1 MKIALV
7 ADHLCLPSRADAYP
21 GDPARRVLSLAQA
34 LAERD
39 HAVTVYSRKES
50 AGAADN
56 AGASGGGRGGGT
68 AGRSGSGGGRPGARL
83 TIERI
88 QADAQQR
95 LSGEDLLPHIA
106 SFADR
111 LADRWRP
118 SAPDV
123 IHAHFWTSG
132 LAALAGTRG
141 LGIPVVQTFHSLG
154 SDTRGD
160 DRAAPG
166 AAGAAA
172 RIRLEASIGRSVQAV
187 LAGTSEERAGLGRLG
202 VASASVRIVPAG
214 VDTTLFRPSGP
225 TAERGR
231 TPRIL
236 VVSPPGDQ
244 PELVTVLC
252 ALKDLPP
259 AELVVAGG
267 PPSSRLAGDPG
278 CRALAALARRM
289 GLADRLTCTGKV
301 READMPALM
310 RSADVLVHLTTA
322 RPFAVVPVEAMACGL
337 PVIASGA
344 HADAVIHGNT
354 GFLVPSAASADSTLL
369 ARRIGDLLANP
380 MLRDGYRI
388 AAASRAASRYSWE
401 RIGHETEAVYEALL
415 GPQVQAA
422 A

>member
-7 ADHLCLPSRADAYP
+7 TEHLCLPSRADAYP
-21 GDPARRVLSLAQA
+21 GDPARRVLSLAKA
-34 LAERD
+34 LAEHD
-39 HAVTVYSRKES
+39 HAVTIYSRKES
-50 AGAADN
+50 ADAADD
-56 AGASGGGRGGGT
+56 AGGMRRW
-68 AGRSGSGGGRPGARL
+68 AGRRGTGSRTGV
-83 TIERI
+83 TIEHI
-88 QADAQQR
+88 QAGPQQR

-106 SFADR
+106 AFAGR
-111 LADRWRP
+111 LADRWRH

-123 IHAHFWTSG
+123 VHAHFWTSG

-141 LGIPVVQTFHSLG
+141 LGIPVVQAFHSLG
-154 SDTRGD
+154 SDARRD
-160 DRAAPG
+160 DQQAAP
-166 AAGAAA
+166 GAAA

-214 VDTTLFRPSGP
+214 VDTTLFQPSGP
-225 TAERGR
+225 TAKRGR
-231 TPRIL
+231 KSRIL

-244 PELVTVLC
+244 PEVVTVLR
-252 ALKDLPP
+252 ALKDLPG

-267 PPSSRLAGDPG
+267 PSRSRLAGDPA
-278 CRALAALARRM
+278 CRALAALACRL
-289 GLADRLTCTGKV
+289 GVADRLTCTGKV

-322 RPFAVVPVEAMACGL
+322 WPFAVVPVEAMACGI
-337 PVIASGA
+337 PVIASEA

-354 GFLVPSAASADSTLL
+354 GFLVPPATSADPALL
-369 ARRIGDLLANP
+369 ARRIGELLANP
-380 MLRDGYRI
+380 MLRDGYGI

-401 RIGHETEAVYEALL
+401 RIGQETEAVYEALL
-415 GPQVQAA
+415 GPQAQAA

>member
-7 ADHLCLPSRADAYP
+7 ADHLSLPSRSDAYP

-39 HAVTVYSRKES
+39 HAVTIYSRQDS
-50 AGAADN
+50 AADD
-56 AGASGGGRGGGT
+56 AGGSSGGRGGGRG
-68 AGRSGSGGGRPGARL
+68 AGLRGTPRGARL
-83 TIERI
+83 TIEHI
-88 QADAQQR
+88 QAGPEQR
-95 LSGEDLLPHIA
+95 LAGEDLLPHIA
-106 SFADR
+106 AFADR
-111 LADRWRP
+111 LAGHWRH

-123 IHAHFWTSG
+123 VHAHFWTSG

-154 SDTRGD
+154 SDGPSD
-160 DRAAPG
+160 GQQAAPG
-166 AAGAAA
+166 AAA
-172 RIRLEASIGRSVQAV
+172 RTRLEAPIGRSVQTV

-202 VASASVRIVPAG
+202 VASVRIVPPG
-214 VDTTLFRPSGP
+214 VDTTLFQPAGP

-231 TPRIL
+231 QPRIL
-236 VVSPPGDQ
+236 VVSPPGDR
-244 PELVTVLC
+244 PDLVTVLR
-252 ALKDLPP
+252 ALKDLPD

-267 PPSSRLAGDPG
+267 PPRSRLAGDPG
-278 CRALAALARRM
+278 CRALTALARRL

-310 RSADVLVHLTTA
+310 RSADLLVHLTTDQ
-322 RPFAVVPVEAMACGL
+322 PLAVVPVDAMACGL
-337 PVIASGA
+337 PVIASEA

-354 GFLVPSAASADSTLL
+354 GFLVPPAASADSALV
-369 ARRIGDLLANP
+369 ARRIGKLLANP
-380 MLRDGYRI
+380 MLHDGYRI

-401 RIGHETEAVYEALL
+401 RIGQETEAVYEALL

>member
-7 ADHLCLPSRADAYP
+7 ADHLCWPSRADAYP
-21 GDPARRVLSLAQA
+21 GDPARRVLSLATA

-50 AGAADN
+50 AGAADD
-56 AGASGGGRGGGT
+56 AGGSAWGCGGRATRRRASGGRGT
-68 AGRSGSGGGRPGARL
+68 RL
-83 TIERI
+83 TIEQI
-88 QADAQQR
+88 QAGPQQQ
-95 LSGEDLLPHIA
+95 LSGQDLLPHIA
-106 SFADR
+106 AFAGR

-123 IHAHFWTSG
+123 VHAHFWTSG

-154 SDTRGD
+154 AGARRDGQ
-160 DRAAPG
+160 AAPD
-166 AAGAAA
+166 AAA

-187 LAGTSEERAGLGRLG
+187 LAATSAERAGLGRLG

-231 TPRIL
+231 KPRIL

-244 PELVTVLC
+244 PELVTVLRS
-252 ALKDLPP
+252 LKDLPP

-267 PPSSRLAGDPG
+267 PPRSRLAGDPG
-278 CRALAALARRM
+278 CRALAALAGRL

-322 RPFAVVPVEAMACGL
+322 WPFAVVPVEAMACGL
-337 PVIASGA
+337 PVIASEA

-354 GFLVPSAASADSTLL
+354 GFLVSPAASADSALL

-401 RIGHETEAVYEALL
+401 RIGQETEAVYEALL
-415 GPQVQAA
+415 GLQAQAA

>member
-21 GDPARRVLSLAQA
+21 GDPARRILSLAKA

-39 HAVTVYSRKES
+39 HAVTIYSRKES
-50 AGAADN
+50 ADAAEDE
-56 AGASGGGRGGGT
+56 GGMRRP
-68 AGRSGSGGGRPGARL
+68 AGRRETGKSAGVA
-83 TIERI
+83 IEHI
-88 QADAQQR
+88 QAGPQQW

-106 SFADR
+106 VFAGH
-111 LADRWRP
+111 LAGRWRH

-123 IHAHFWTSG
+123 VHAHFWTSG
-132 LAALAGTRG
+132 LAALVGARG
-141 LGIPVVQTFHSLG
+141 LGIPVVQAFHSLG
-154 SDTRGD
+154 GAARRDGQQ
-160 DRAAPG
+160 AAP
-166 AAGAAA
+166 GAAA
-172 RIRLEASIGRSVQAV
+172 RIRLEASIGRNVQAV
-187 LAGTSEERAGLGRLG
+187 LAETAAERARVGRLG

-214 VDTTLFRPSGP
+214 VDTTLFQPSGP

-231 TPRIL
+231 KSRIL

-244 PELVTVLC
+244 PELVTVVR
-252 ALKDLPP
+252 ALKDLPG

-267 PPSSRLAGDPG
+267 PPRSRLAGDPG
-278 CRALAALARRM
+278 CRALAALARRL
-289 GLADRLTCTGKV
+289 GVADRLTCTGKV
-301 READMPALM
+301 READMPTLM

-322 RPFAVVPVEAMACGL
+322 WPLAVVPIEAMACGI
-337 PVIASGA
+337 PVIASEA

-354 GFLVPSAASADSTLL
+354 GFLVPTAASADSVLL
-369 ARRIGDLLANP
+369 ARRISRLLANP

-401 RIGHETEAVYEALL
+401 RIGQETEAVYEALL
-415 GPQVQAA
+415 GPQAQAA

>member
-7 ADHLCLPSRADAYP
+7 ADHLHLPSRADAYP
-21 GDPARRVLSLAQA
+21 GGPARGVLSLAQA

-39 HAVTVYSRKES
+39 HTVTVYSRQES
-50 AGAADN
+50 AGAPDD
-56 AGASGGGRGGGT
+56 AG
-68 AGRSGSGGGRPGARL
+68 GSGGGRRGGRRARL
-83 TIERI
+83 TIEHI
-88 QADAQQR
+88 QAGPQQR
-95 LSGEDLLPHIA
+95 LSGEDLLPHVA
-106 SFADR
+106 AFAGR
-111 LADRWRP
+111 LADRWRH

-123 IHAHFWTSG
+123 VHAHFWTSG

-154 SDTRGD
+154 SDTR
-160 DRAAPG
+160 REQAAPG
-166 AAGAAA
+166 AAT

-187 LAGTSEERAGLGRLG
+187 LAGTSAERADLGRLG
-202 VASASVRIVPAG
+202 VTPASVTIVPAG

-231 TPRIL
+231 KPRIL

-244 PELVTVLC
+244 PELVTVLR

-267 PPSSRLAGDPG
+267 PPRGRLAGDPG
-278 CRALAALARRM
+278 CRALAALASRL

-310 RSADVLVHLTTA
+310 RSADVLVHLTA
-322 RPFAVVPVEAMACGL
+322 AWPFAVVPVEAMACGL
-337 PVIASGA
+337 PVIASEA

-354 GFLVPSAASADSTLL
+354 GFLVPSAASADSALL

-380 MLRDGYRI
+380 MLHDGYRI
-388 AAASRAASRYSWE
+388 AAASRAASRYAWQ
-401 RIGHETEAVYEALL
+401 RIGQETEAVYEALL